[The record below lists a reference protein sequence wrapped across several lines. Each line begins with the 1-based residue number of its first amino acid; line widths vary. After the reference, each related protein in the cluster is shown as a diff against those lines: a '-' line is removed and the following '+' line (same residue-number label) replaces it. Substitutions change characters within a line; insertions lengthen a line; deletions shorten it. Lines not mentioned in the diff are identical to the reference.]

1 MTRAVIDIGSN
12 SCRLLVVDDDDRER
26 VRRTDT
32 TRLAQGLVDGGALQP
47 DALDRTIAQLR
58 EYRAVLDSLGVDSPR
73 IVTTAVAR
81 RADAV
86 SRATLLDA
94 VTAVLGHRP
103 EVLTGPQ
110 EGRLAYLGAVRGVPA
125 PGGRTL
131 VVDIGG
137 GSTEL
142 IVGEG
147 DEVVAVASLPLGCVS
162 LTERELAHDPPRPD
176 ELTNAIG
183 AVQDEIE
190 QAIIVQR
197 ELATFDHVIGVA
209 GTLVTVAMV
218 EMGLAEFRREAVHGF
233 TLTRAAAED
242 VFRTLAT
249 ESFDDRVHNP
259 GLARSRA
266 DVIVGGC
273 CIVVGLMRALRLA
286 EITISVTD
294 LLDGALASVPL
305 R

>member
-1 MTRAVIDIGSN
+1 VTRAVVDIGSN
-12 SCRLLVVDDDDRER
+12 SCRLFVVDHDGREL

-32 TRLAQGLVDGGALQP
+32 TRLAQGLTDGGALQP
-47 DALDRTIAQLR
+47 DALERTIAQLR
-58 EYRAVLDSLGVDSPR
+58 GYREVLDTHDVARLRV
-73 IVTTAVAR
+73 VTTAVAR
-81 RADAV
+81 RADEA
-86 SRATLLDA
+86 SRTTFLDA
-94 VTAVLGHRP
+94 VEAVLGVRP
-103 EVLTGPQ
+103 DVLTGPE
-110 EGRLAYLGAVRGVPA
+110 EGRLAYLGATSGLPT
-125 PGGRTL
+125 PSSRTL

-142 IVGEG
+142 IAGTG

-162 LTERELAHDPPRPD
+162 LTERELHHDPPRPD

-190 QAIIVQR
+190 QAVIVQPA
-197 ELATFDHVIGVA
+197 LVPFDRVIGVA

-218 EMGLAEFRREAVHGF
+218 EMGLPQFRRDSVHGF

-273 CIVVGLMRALRLA
+273 CIVVGLMRTLRLD
-286 EITISVTD
+286 EITISVSD